1 MVGLDDGA
9 VAQPAG
15 VGMGRIERVRIE
27 REDALRRVTRGVY
40 GPGDLA
46 RLAGAEQARP
56 ARDDRATLL
65 VPRRLQRGRRIE
77 GAVRPNGDAVE
88 AHVPEGEPAVG
99 GHLDRQERPASRPGV
114 AANLEDVGEVRVKL
128 ELDVAVELSLIHI

>member
-27 REDALRRVTRGVY
+27 REDALRRVTRGVHA
-40 GPGDLA
+40 PGDLA

-56 ARDDRATLL
+56 ARDDRATLV

-77 GAVRPNGDAVE
+77 GAVRPHGDAVE
-88 AHVPEGEPAVG
+88 ALVPDG
-99 GHLDRQERPASRPGV
+99 GLAFGYE
-114 AANLEDVGEVRVKL
+114 
-128 ELDVAVELSLIHI
+128 